1 MDRTK
6 IAKEIGDIIE
16 YTCKKCEDGVA
27 KNKNKNQIPCPTCEH
42 GILLRQL
49 GDSLDSFTTK
59 AREEKQMAQSDKL
72 QSLTVGRYK
81 ELSEAMTEHE
91 IAKYL
96 DTTIH
101 YIKKW
106 KQERGLV
113 EKRKTTKDTAQ
124 TSVIDRTAT
133 EQGNRIN
140 SYAEEIKTLKEENKK
155 FKACV
160 DKKDEEIQRLHNRIE
175 LLEQQNKQVDTKIPE
190 TPQEALQAVL
200 NGLEVVCDY
209 DTHKRVESA
218 VSLVDRALWVEGR
231 YRKKYGPSP
240 MDIFTKEL
248 YYKFRRNGLTQQQMA
263 KETGL
268 TFEQV
273 KYIVGHYVRRPVVEE
288 SEAKKEVRNIKTKSL
303 KKFTREE
310 YLALKEK
317 KIPDSAI
324 RKHFGVYDKAFC
336 DWKHKHGLIGV
347 RNKRGGRFEIYG

>member
-1 MDRTK
+1 MKPHAQRFNSVMDIK
-6 IAKEIGDIIE
+6 FPPVD
-16 YTCKKCEDGVA
+16 
-27 KNKNKNQIPCPTCEH
+27 NPH
-42 GILLRQL
+42 GEV
-49 GDSLDSFTTK
+49 K
-59 AREEKQMAQSDKL
+59 
-72 QSLTVGRYK
+72 VYH
-81 ELSEAMTEHE
+81 LS
-91 IAKYL
+91 K
-96 DTTIH
+96 
-101 YIKKW
+101 
-106 KQERGLV
+106 
-113 EKRKTTKDTAQ
+113 
-124 TSVIDRTAT
+124 
-133 EQGNRIN
+133 
-140 SYAEEIKTLKEENKK
+140 
-155 FKACV
+155 
-160 DKKDEEIQRLHNRIE
+160 EEIQ
-175 LLEQQNKQVDTKIPE
+175 
-190 TPQEALQAVL
+190 
-200 NGLEVVCDY
+200 
-209 DTHKRVESA
+209 
-218 VSLVDRALWVEGR
+218 
-231 YRKKYGPSP
+231 KKYGPSP